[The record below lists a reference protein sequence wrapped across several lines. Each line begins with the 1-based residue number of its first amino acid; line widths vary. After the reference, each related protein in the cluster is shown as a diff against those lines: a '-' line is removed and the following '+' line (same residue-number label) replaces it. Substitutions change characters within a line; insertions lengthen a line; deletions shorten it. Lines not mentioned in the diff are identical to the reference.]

1 MILHFRGDL
10 NSCPADH
17 RSSAPNLPQAAAR
30 IGPEHPLK
38 VQARTGQENPGKT
51 RKDIDVQKPSD
62 DEDYFYDDVTNGSGD
77 GANHEPENKSQVT

>member
-1 MILHFRGDL
+1 MVRGNHDISL
-10 NSCPADH
+10 KKLLRFIKWEYNSSNPIQQCT
-17 RSSAPNLPQAAAR
+17 
-30 IGPEHPLK
+30 EHPLK